1 MIQGSLRLKR
11 SIIHRCLNCLE
22 ANGFCA
28 WVLRAV
34 TTHMPGFSTKEHT
47 NLFPDGVVLDVGLPV
62 VVGRGREIREDDE
75 VLGSVGG
82 WEI

>member
-1 MIQGSLRLKR
+1 
-11 SIIHRCLNCLE
+11 
-22 ANGFCA
+22 
-28 WVLRAV
+28 
-34 TTHMPGFSTKEHT
+34 MPGFSTKEHT